1 MKKCGQMNFS
11 LTFRPGPFF
20 WTVLLLCRFSLFPAA
35 AEEEDRHVRLQVY
48 YAYENPCELCNDE
61 AEFVEF
67 FNRVTADVPGRPEI
81 FYTGFNLFRTGAA
94 QQFSYYASQLG
105 IDTSRLSLPVLIIG
119 DGYLAGEEAVREG
132 LRELF
137 IRQTESAHNEIAVPP
152 KAGPASGSG
161 TEAASG
167 APVLQYPPVSPEES
181 VLVCFVTSACEN
193 CEKAKTYLGRLPES
207 ISLAGGRLSPL
218 RVIYYNVAENEGLA
232 AARQFFEAYQV
243 PDKEQLVPMVFYT
256 GGYLSGYSNIQSGL
270 RGILAT
276 GKALNFTFPQ
286 GGGEIRALGWLE
298 LPAVFLAGLLGGL
311 NPCSISMLLLL
322 LSLLA
327 AKNAHVLPLGLSYV
341 ASKLLTYLVLGL
353 VLFTL
358 ARSLDLTLF
367 RSAQGLVRIV
377 VIGLSL
383 LLCLLNM
390 LDFINTRRENYGAV
404 RVQLPRA
411 LRRFNHAIIQ
421 KTVEGSPRYLM
432 AAIFALGIFVSA
444 GEFLCTGQIYL
455 ATILYLLR
463 TNTGGIALAFS
474 AFLCYTI
481 AAALPPALLVILC
494 HKGRQAMALSELV
507 RNRMPAIKIA
517 NTLFFALFAAF
528 AFFFF

>member
-1 MKKCGQMNFS
+1 MKKRGPRSFNLS
-11 LTFRPGPFF
+11 FRPGPFF
-20 WTVLLLCRFSLFPAA
+20 WALLFLFRLSLFSVA
-35 AEEEDRHVRLQVY
+35 AEEEEDRNVRLLVY
-48 YAYENPCELCNDE
+48 YAYENPCELCNDQ
-61 AEFVEF
+61 AEFIEF

-81 FYTGFNLFRTGAA
+81 FYNGFNLFRTGEAR
-94 QQFSYYASQLG
+94 QFGYYASQLG
-105 IDTSRLSLPVLIIG
+105 IDASRLSLPVLIIG
-119 DGYLAGEEAVREG
+119 DGYLAGEKALREG

-137 IRQTESAHNEIAVPP
+137 IRQTESARNEIAVPS
-152 KAGPASGSG
+152 KAGPAAGG
-161 TEAASG
+161 KASG
-167 APVLQYPPVSPEES
+167 AFLPKYPAVSSRES

-193 CEKAKTYLGRLPES
+193 CEKAKTYLERLPES
-207 ISLAGGRLSPL
+207 INLAGNRLSPL
-218 RVIYYNVAENEGLA
+218 RLIYYNVAENEGLA

-243 PDKEQLVPMVFYT
+243 PDKEQLVPLVFYT
-256 GGYLSGYSNIQSGL
+256 EGYLSGYSNIQSGL
-270 RGILAT
+270 LGILAT
-276 GKALNFTFPQ
+276 GKALNFTFPK
-286 GGGEIRALGWLE
+286 GGGAIRALGWLE

-353 VLFTL
+353 LLFTL
-358 ARSLDLTLF
+358 ARSLDLTFF

-377 VIGLSL
+377 VVVLSL

-390 LDFINTRRENYGAV
+390 LDFVNARRENYGAV

-411 LRRFNHAIIQ
+411 LRRFNHSVIQ
-421 KTVEGSPRYLM
+421 KMVEGGGRCLM
-432 AAIFALGIFVSA
+432 AAVFALGALVSA

-463 TNTGGIALAFS
+463 TNTGGIVLAFS

-494 HKGRQAMALSELV
+494 HKGKQAMALSDFV
-507 RNRMPAIKIA
+507 RARMPALKIA
-517 NTLFFALFAAF
+517 NALFFALFAAF
-528 AFFFF
+528 GFFFF